1 MIAETLKGNIPWN
14 KELKGTHVGYK
25 KFTGK
30 TWNIENGKRV
40 WRDKD

>member
-1 MIAETLKGNIPWN
+1 MIVETLKGNIPWN
-14 KELKGTHVGYK
+14 KGLKGTHVGHK